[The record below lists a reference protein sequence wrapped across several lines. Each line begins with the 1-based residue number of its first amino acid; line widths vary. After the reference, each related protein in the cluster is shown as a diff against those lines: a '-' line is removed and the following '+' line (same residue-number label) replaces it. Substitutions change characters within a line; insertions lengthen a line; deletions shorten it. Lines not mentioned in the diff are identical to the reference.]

1 MSMIRAA
8 ILALF
13 ATSLFAYGAQAQTK
27 AAVGNLTCTGGAGV
41 GLILGSKKTY
51 RCSFKPI
58 DGGAAQTYS
67 ATVTKV
73 GLDIGVTG
81 NSVIVWSVLAAG
93 PEVRQ
98 GFLAGEYAGVAA
110 DVALGVGG
118 GAKVLVGGS
127 SKSVVLQPLS
137 VQGQTG
143 VNLAV
148 GVSGMKMQ

>member
-1 MSMIRAA
+1 MALVRA
-8 ILALF
+8 ILLTALSICL
-13 ATSLFAYGAQAQTK
+13 AGSHAQAQSK
-27 AAVGNLTCTGGAGV
+27 AAVGNLTCTGGAGI

-58 DGGAAQTYS
+58 DGGAVQSYS
-67 ATVTKV
+67 ATVTKIGV
-73 GLDIGVTG
+73 DIGITG

-93 PEVRQ
+93 PQVRQ

-110 DVALGVGG
+110 DVAIGVGG

-137 VQGQTG
+137 IQGQTG

-148 GVSGMKMQ
+148 GISGMKIQ

>member
-1 MSMIRAA
+1 MALARA
-8 ILALF
+8 ILLTALSICL
-13 ATSLFAYGAQAQTK
+13 AGSNAQAQSK
-27 AAVGNLTCTGGAGV
+27 AAVGNLTCTGGAGI

-58 DGGAAQTYS
+58 DGGAVQSYS
-67 ATVTKV
+67 ATVTKIGV
-73 GLDIGVTG
+73 DIGITG

-93 PEVRQ
+93 PQVRQ

-110 DVALGVGG
+110 DVAIGVGG

-137 VQGQTG
+137 IQGQTG

-148 GVSGMKMQ
+148 GISGMKIQ